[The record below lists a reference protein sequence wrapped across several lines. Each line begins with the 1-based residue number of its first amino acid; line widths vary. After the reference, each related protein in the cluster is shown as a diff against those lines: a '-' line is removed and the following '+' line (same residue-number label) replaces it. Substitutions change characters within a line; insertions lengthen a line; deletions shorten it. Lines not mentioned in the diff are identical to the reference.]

1 MCFQVFRNNSDGTT
15 EGSLFQ
21 IMNNTCTSFG
31 SRLLRNWVRLSS
43 IYAFKKMFAWCI
55 IQLTPTKCENIAK
68 YEM

>member
-31 SRLLRNWVRLSS
+31 SRLLRNWVRLSMPS
-43 IYAFKKMFAWCI
+43 KKCLHGVSFS
-55 IQLTPTKCENIAK
+55 
-68 YEM
+68 